1 MTDQPTSVLGPGD
14 GFGEPTPTKTR
25 PTRVPLAWNGGTDV
39 GLLLLR
45 FAVGGTFFAHGM
57 QKVFGLWGGPGIGG
71 FAQYLETLGFRETV
85 TLAWVTGI
93 TELVAGG
100 FVVLGVLTPLA
111 AAGLVGVMLNAVLLK
126 AGNGF
131 FVAGPAGADAVQLDV
146 LLGLAAAALVLTG
159 PGRIAL
165 DRGRTWHRR
174 PAPWGVLA
182 LIVGV
187 TAGVLVYLLLRGPV
201 PPGL

>member
-1 MTDQPTSVLGPGD
+1 MTDQPTSVLGTGD
-14 GFGEPTPTKTR
+14 GTGEPSKTR
-25 PTRVPLAWNGGTDV
+25 PTRVALAWNGGTDL

-71 FAQYLETLGFRETV
+71 FAQYLGTLGFRETT
-85 TLAWVTGI
+85 TLAWVTGL

-111 AAGLVGVMLNAVLLK
+111 AAGLVGLMINAVLLK

-131 FVAGPAGADAVQLDV
+131 FVAGPAGAGAVELELV
-146 LLGLAAAALVLTG
+146 LGLAAAALVFTG
-159 PGRIAL
+159 PGRVAL

-187 TAGVLVYLLLRGPV
+187 GAGVLVYLLLRI
-201 PPGL
+201 PGV